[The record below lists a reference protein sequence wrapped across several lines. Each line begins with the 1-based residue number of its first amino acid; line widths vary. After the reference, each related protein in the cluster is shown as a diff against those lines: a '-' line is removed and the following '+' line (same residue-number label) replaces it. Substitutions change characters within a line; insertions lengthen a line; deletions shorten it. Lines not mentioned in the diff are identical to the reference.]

1 MRRHPLYIKEVGH
14 NTCPPT
20 TMTLVSKQHYYYSCE
35 HIYDIKPFDY
45 GICQKTIAHKPTNH

>member
-1 MRRHPLYIKEVGH
+1 MRRHPLYIKEVRH

-20 TMTLVSKQHYYYSCE
+20 TMTLASKQYYYSCE
-35 HIYDIKPFDY
+35 HIYDIKPFGY